1 MAENQ
6 IPTSGDDLCTG
17 CGVAPVLYDTYLI
30 VRDQIRA
37 QVQAA
42 MGNNT
47 NFRLVVTGHS
57 LGGALANIAG
67 ADIRNKLGLP
77 ADIVSV
83 KTTLCTT
90 REG

>member
-6 IPTSGDDLCTG
+6 TPISGGDLCIG

-30 VRDQIRA
+30 VRDQIRT

-42 MGNNT
+42 LQNNT

-67 ADIRNKLGLP
+67 ADIRNNLRLQ
-77 ADIVSV
+77 ADIVSI
-83 KTTLCTT
+83 KTTFCKTPE
-90 REG
+90 R